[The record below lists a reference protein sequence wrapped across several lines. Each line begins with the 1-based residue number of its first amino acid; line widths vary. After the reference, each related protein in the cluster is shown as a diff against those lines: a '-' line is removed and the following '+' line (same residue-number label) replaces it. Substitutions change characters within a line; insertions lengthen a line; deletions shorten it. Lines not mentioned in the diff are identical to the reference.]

1 MVKYYKWSLWVCL
14 LSMGVNAKGGNSDR
28 IGEAGAFE
36 LLINT
41 QARTMGLMGIN
52 SANVRG
58 IDALG
63 SNIAGLAHNKGMS
76 VFSNYTSWLTATG
89 TSLFNVGVGGE
100 VSNGNNIGFSIGY
113 MTFGEIPRTTSTS
126 PEPLSTFSPFYLN
139 LGLSYARVFG
149 RGVRAGITG
158 KLINESINNLSATG
172 FAIDA
177 GMQYTTGEKEDFHFG
192 VFVRNLGF
200 PMTFSGDGL
209 ILNRPVPL
217 GSAQYDLPFYNR
229 AAKFELPAQFSIA
242 LSKDFYFGNKPSAT
256 DVNCK
261 PNHRL
266 SVSTN
271 FVYNSFTPNNY
282 GLGFEYALKEQVSLR
297 AGFLYEDNGLNKETT
312 TRAHMGI
319 AGGISYDLKVGKD
332 RKKTKNPTVLEIS
345 ANYRPSWV
353 FGGTY
358 NLGFVYFTNKYSYC
372 DEYIIE
378 KAAEVAK
385 TVVVEKKSEPEIKYI
400 TKYDTIFREA
410 PAKIETVTDYKKVND
425 MLKNFAS
432 NIEFRTATAILT
444 DRGEG
449 ALMVVGEMLKNY
461 PDTRFLIEGHTDN
474 DGTPEN
480 NMRLS
485 KLRAKT
491 VARYLTEF
499 KGIPEVNMKV
509 EWYGSSRPV
518 SDNES
523 NEGKQRNRRV
533 EVKVL
538 DAKLENMS
546 KANSTSSTTAP
557 KKTVAKPAAATEP
570 VKPVAPKPIVPNPV
584 TPETESL
591 KLPSESIETGVDVP
605 KKTPQEEINENA
617 SSLTFKAGTDTLQRS
632 GKRAISNIAIVL
644 KDNPNIKLK
653 IEAHT
658 DNTKYSIS
666 NQELSEKMAS
676 VVKDLLV
683 KQGIAADR
691 ITTEAFGDTKPKDTN
706 DSEIGKKNNR
716 RIELKVVN

>member
-1 MVKYYKWSLWVCL
+1 MVKFYRWMLGIGIGLACSNLE
-14 LSMGVNAKGGNSDR
+14 AGNTDR
-28 IGEAGAFE
+28 IGEAGAYE

-52 SANVRG
+52 SSNVRG

-63 SNIAGLAHNKGMS
+63 TNVAGLAHNKGMS
-76 VFSNYTSWLTATG
+76 VFANYTSWLTATE

-100 VSNGNNIGFSIGY
+100 ISNGNNLGFSIGY
-113 MTFGEIPRTTSTS
+113 MTFGEIPRTTTTN

-149 RGVRAGITG
+149 KGVRAGITG

-172 FAIDA
+172 FALDA

-200 PMTFSGDGL
+200 PMKFSGDGL
-209 ILNRPVPL
+209 TLNRPVPQ

-229 AAKFELPAQFSIA
+229 AAKFELPTQFSIG
-242 LSKDFYFGNKPSAT
+242 LSKDLYFGNKPSASE
-256 DVNCK
+256 VFCK
-261 PNHRL
+261 PMNRL
-266 SVSTN
+266 SISTN

-282 GLGFEYALKEQVSLR
+282 GLGFEYSYKEMVSLR
-297 AGFLYEDNGLNKETT
+297 AGFLYEDNAFNKEVT
-312 TRAHMGI
+312 TRAHMGF
-319 AGGISYDLKVGKD
+319 AGGVSYDLKMGKD
-332 RKKTKNPTVLEIS
+332 KKKSKNPTVLEIS
-345 ANYRPSWV
+345 YNYRPSWV
-353 FGGTY
+353 FGGTH

-372 DEYIIE
+372 DEYVIA

-385 TVVVEKKSEPEIKYI
+385 TAVPEKKEPEKKPEPEIKYI
-400 TKYDTIFREA
+400 TKYDTIFRDA

-432 NIEFRTATAILT
+432 NIEFRTGTAILT
-444 DRGEG
+444 ERGEG

-491 VARYLTEF
+491 VARYLNEF
-499 KGIPEVNMKV
+499 KGIPDQNMKV
-509 EWYGSSRPV
+509 EWYGETKPV
-518 SDNES
+518 AENTSDD
-523 NEGKQRNRRV
+523 GKQRNRRV

-546 KANSTSSTTAP
+546 KSSSTAPTTPKKVVTNTAP
-557 KKTVAKPAAATEP
+557 PSQTKTEVPAPPKKEEIKT
-570 VKPVAPKPIVPNPV
+570 PI
-584 TPETESL
+584 ESN
-591 KLPSESIETGVDVP
+591 ETGYEVP
-605 KKTPQEEINENA
+605 KKTPQEELNENA
-617 SSLTFKAGTDTLQRS
+617 SIISFKPGTDSLMRS
-632 GKRAISNIAIVL
+632 GNKALGNIANLL
-644 KDNPNIKLK
+644 KDNPNLK
-653 IEAHT
+653 IKVEAHT
-658 DNTKYSIS
+658 DNGKYAIS
-666 NQELSEKMAS
+666 NMELSEKMAKAI
-676 VVKDLLV
+676 KDNLV
-683 KQGIAADR
+683 QKGIDASR
-691 ITTEAFGDTKPKDTN
+691 ITVESFGDAKPKDTN
-706 DSEIGKKNNR
+706 DSEIGRKNNR
-716 RIELKVVN
+716 RIELKVAN

>member
-1 MVKYYKWSLWVCL
+1 MVKFYRWSIWVGL
-14 LSMGVNAKGGNSDR
+14 FGLAMAAKAGNTDR
-28 IGEAGAFE
+28 IGEAGAYE

-63 SNIAGLAHNKGMS
+63 SNIAGLAHNKGLS
-76 VFSNYTSWLTATG
+76 VFSNYTSWLSATG

-100 VSNGNNIGFSIGY
+100 ISNGNNIGFSIGY
-113 MTFGEIPRTTSTS
+113 MTFGEIPRTTTIN

-149 RGVRAGITG
+149 KGVRAGITG
-158 KLINESINNLSATG
+158 KLINESINNLSASG
-172 FAIDA
+172 FALDA

-200 PMTFSGDGL
+200 PMKYSGDGL

-229 AAKFELPAQFSIA
+229 AAKFELPTQFSIA
-242 LSKDFYFGNKPSAT
+242 LSKDFYFGDKPSGS
-256 DVNCK
+256 DVFCK
-261 PNHRL
+261 PMHRL
-266 SVSTN
+266 SASTN
-271 FVYNSFTPNNY
+271 FVYNGFTPNNY
-282 GLGFEYALKEQVSLR
+282 GLGFEYALREMISLR
-297 AGFLYEDNGLNKETT
+297 LGFLYEDNTFNKETT
-312 TRAHMGI
+312 ARAHMGF
-319 AGGISYDLKVGKD
+319 AGGVSYDLKVGKD
-332 RKKTKNPTVLEIS
+332 RRKTKNPTVLEIS
-345 ANYRPSWV
+345 YNYRPSHV
-353 FGGTY
+353 FGGTH
-358 NLGFVYFTNKYSYC
+358 NFGFVYFTNKYSYC
-372 DEYIIE
+372 DEYVIA

-385 TVVVEKKSEPEIKYI
+385 TVEPEKKPETIIKEVI
-400 TKYDTIFREA
+400 KYDTIFRDA
-410 PAKIETVTDYKKVND
+410 PAKIETVKDYQKVND

-432 NIEFRTATAILT
+432 NIEFRSGTAILT
-444 DRGEG
+444 ERGEG
-449 ALMVVGEMLKNY
+449 ALMVVGEMIKNY

-509 EWYGSSRPV
+509 EWYGETKSV
-518 SDNES
+518 TDNTTD
-523 NEGKQRNRRV
+523 EGKQRNRRV
-533 EVKVL
+533 EIKVL

-546 KANSTSSTTAP
+546 RAST
-557 KKTVAKPAAATEP
+557 AA
-570 VKPVAPKPIVPNPV
+570 PV
-584 TPETESL
+584 TPKKVETKPTTTPKVEIPSPKAEIPVLKTEVKTPKESTE
-591 KLPSESIETGVDVP
+591 PSSDVP
-605 KKTPQEEINENA
+605 KKAPQDELNENA
-617 SSLTFKAGTDTLQRS
+617 SIITFKAGTDSMQRS
-632 GKRAISNIAIVL
+632 GKRAISNVANVL
-644 KDNPNIKLK
+644 KDNPAMKIK
-653 IEAHT
+653 IIAHT
-658 DNTKYSIS
+658 DNGKYALT
-666 NQELSEKMAS
+666 NMELSEKMAK

-683 KQGIAADR
+683 AQGIDASR
-691 ITTEAFGDTKPKDTN
+691 IITEALGDTKPKESNDT
-706 DSEIGKKNNR
+706 DVGRKSNR

>member
-1 MVKYYKWSLWVCL
+1 MVKFYRWSMWVGL
-14 LSMGVNAKGGNSDR
+14 FGLTMAAKAGNTDR
-28 IGEAGAFE
+28 IGEAGAYE

-63 SNIAGLAHNKGMS
+63 SNIAGLAHNKGLS
-76 VFSNYTSWLTATG
+76 VFSNYTSWLSATG

-100 VSNGNNIGFSIGY
+100 ISNGNNIGFSIGY
-113 MTFGEIPRTTSTS
+113 MTFGEIPRTTTIN

-149 RGVRAGITG
+149 KGVRAGITG
-158 KLINESINNLSATG
+158 KLINESINNLSASG
-172 FAIDA
+172 FALDA

-200 PMTFSGDGL
+200 PMKYSGDGL

-229 AAKFELPAQFSIA
+229 AAKFELPTQFSIA
-242 LSKDFYFGNKPSAT
+242 LSKDFYFGDKPSGS
-256 DVNCK
+256 DVFCK
-261 PNHRL
+261 PMHRL
-266 SVSTN
+266 SASTN
-271 FVYNSFTPNNY
+271 FVYNGFTPNNY
-282 GLGFEYALKEQVSLR
+282 GLGFEYALREMISLR
-297 AGFLYEDNGLNKETT
+297 LGFLYEDNTFNKETT
-312 TRAHMGI
+312 ARAHMGF
-319 AGGISYDLKVGKD
+319 AGGVSYDLKVGKD
-332 RKKTKNPTVLEIS
+332 RRKTKNPTVLEIS
-345 ANYRPSWV
+345 YNYRPSHV
-353 FGGTY
+353 FGGTH
-358 NLGFVYFTNKYSYC
+358 NFGFVYFTNKYSYC
-372 DEYIIE
+372 DEYVIA

-385 TVVVEKKSEPEIKYI
+385 TVEPEKKPETIIKEVI
-400 TKYDTIFREA
+400 KYDTIFRDA
-410 PAKIETVTDYKKVND
+410 PAKIETVKDYQKVND

-432 NIEFRTATAILT
+432 NIEFRSGTAILT
-444 DRGEG
+444 ERGEG
-449 ALMVVGEMLKNY
+449 ALMVVGEMIKNY

-509 EWYGSSRPV
+509 EWYGETKSV
-518 SDNES
+518 TDNTTD
-523 NEGKQRNRRV
+523 EGKQRNRRV
-533 EVKVL
+533 EIKVL

-546 KANSTSSTTAP
+546 RAST
-557 KKTVAKPAAATEP
+557 AA
-570 VKPVAPKPIVPNPV
+570 PV
-584 TPETESL
+584 TPKKVETKPTTTPKVEIPSPKAEIPVLKTEVKTPKESTE
-591 KLPSESIETGVDVP
+591 PSSDVP
-605 KKTPQEEINENA
+605 KKAPQDELNENA
-617 SSLTFKAGTDTLQRS
+617 SIITFKAGTDSMQRS
-632 GKRAISNIAIVL
+632 GKRAISNVANVL
-644 KDNPNIKLK
+644 KDNPAMKIK
-653 IEAHT
+653 IIAHT
-658 DNTKYSIS
+658 DNGKYALT
-666 NQELSEKMAS
+666 NMELSEKMAK

-683 KQGIAADR
+683 AQGIDASR
-691 ITTEAFGDTKPKDTN
+691 IITEALGDTKPKESNDT
-706 DSEIGKKNNR
+706 DVGRKSNR

>member
-1 MVKYYKWSLWVCL
+1 MVKFYRWSIWVGL
-14 LSMGVNAKGGNSDR
+14 FGLAMAAKAGNTDR
-28 IGEAGAFE
+28 IGEAGAYE

-63 SNIAGLAHNKGMS
+63 SNIAGLAHNKGLS
-76 VFSNYTSWLTATG
+76 VFSNYTSWLSATG

-100 VSNGNNIGFSIGY
+100 ISNGNNIGFSIGY
-113 MTFGEIPRTTSTS
+113 MTFGEIPRTTTIN

-149 RGVRAGITG
+149 KGVRAGITG
-158 KLINESINNLSATG
+158 KLINESINNLSASG
-172 FAIDA
+172 FALDA

-200 PMTFSGDGL
+200 PMKYSGDGL

-229 AAKFELPAQFSIA
+229 AAKFELPTQFSIA
-242 LSKDFYFGNKPSAT
+242 LSKDFYFGDKPSGS
-256 DVNCK
+256 DVFCK
-261 PNHRL
+261 PMHRL
-266 SVSTN
+266 SASTN
-271 FVYNSFTPNNY
+271 FVYNGFTPNNY
-282 GLGFEYALKEQVSLR
+282 GLGFEYALREMISLR
-297 AGFLYEDNGLNKETT
+297 LGFLYEDNTFNKETT
-312 TRAHMGI
+312 ARAHMGF
-319 AGGISYDLKVGKD
+319 AGGVSYDLKVGKD
-332 RKKTKNPTVLEIS
+332 RRKTKNPTVLEIS
-345 ANYRPSWV
+345 YNYRPSHV
-353 FGGTY
+353 FGGTH
-358 NLGFVYFTNKYSYC
+358 NFGFVYFTNKYSYC
-372 DEYIIE
+372 DEYVIA

-385 TVVVEKKSEPEIKYI
+385 TVEPEKKPETIIKEVI
-400 TKYDTIFREA
+400 KYDTIFRDA
-410 PAKIETVTDYKKVND
+410 PAKIETVKDYQKVND

-432 NIEFRTATAILT
+432 NIEFRSGTAILT
-444 DRGEG
+444 ERGEG
-449 ALMVVGEMLKNY
+449 ALMVVGEMIKNY

-509 EWYGSSRPV
+509 EWYGETKSV
-518 SDNES
+518 MDNTTD
-523 NEGKQRNRRV
+523 EGKQRNRRV
-533 EVKVL
+533 EIKVL

-546 KANSTSSTTAP
+546 RAST
-557 KKTVAKPAAATEP
+557 AA
-570 VKPVAPKPIVPNPV
+570 PV
-584 TPETESL
+584 TPKKVETKPTTTPKLEIPSPKAEIPVLKTEVKTPKESTE
-591 KLPSESIETGVDVP
+591 PSSDVP
-605 KKTPQEEINENA
+605 KKAPQDELNENA
-617 SSLTFKAGTDTLQRS
+617 SIITFKAGTDSMQRS
-632 GKRAISNIAIVL
+632 GKRAISNVANVL
-644 KDNPNIKLK
+644 KDNPAMKIK
-653 IEAHT
+653 IIAHT
-658 DNTKYSIS
+658 DNGKYALT
-666 NQELSEKMAS
+666 NMELSEKMAK

-683 KQGIAADR
+683 AQGIDASR
-691 ITTEAFGDTKPKDTN
+691 IITEALGDTKPKESNDT
-706 DSEIGKKNNR
+706 DVGRKSNR

>member
-1 MVKYYKWSLWVCL
+1 MVKFYRWTLWIGAL
-14 LSMGVNAKGGNSDR
+14 ILGLYAQAGNSDR
-28 IGEAGAFE
+28 IGEAGAYE

-76 VFSNYTSWLTATG
+76 VFSNYTSWLSATG

-100 VSNGNNIGFSIGY
+100 ISNGNTIGFSIGY
-113 MTFGEIPRTTSTS
+113 MTFGEIPRTTTIN

-149 RGVRAGITG
+149 KGVRAGITG
-158 KLINESINNLSATG
+158 KLINQSINNLSASG
-172 FAIDA
+172 FALDA

-192 VFVRNLGF
+192 VFIRNLGF
-200 PMTFSGDGL
+200 PMKFSGDGL
-209 ILNRPVPL
+209 VINRPVPL

-229 AAKFELPAQFSIA
+229 AAKFELPTQFSIA
-242 LSKDFYFGNKPSAT
+242 VSKDFYFGNKPSAS
-256 DVNCK
+256 DVFCK
-261 PNHRL
+261 PIHRFSPSL
-266 SVSTN
+266 N

-282 GLGFEYALKEQVSLR
+282 GLGFEYAFREQVSIR
-297 AGFLYEDNGLNKETT
+297 AGFLYEDNTFNKETT
-312 TRAHMGI
+312 TRAHMGF

-332 RKKTKNPTVLEIS
+332 KKKTKNPTVLEIS
-345 ANYRPSWV
+345 YNYRPAHV
-353 FGGTY
+353 FGGTH
-358 NLGFVYFTNKYSYC
+358 NFGFVYYTSKYSYC

-385 TVVVEKKSEPEIKYI
+385 TVVPEKKEPEKKPEPEIKYI
-400 TKYDTIFREA
+400 TKYDTIFRDA

-432 NIEFRTATAILT
+432 NIEFRTGTAILT

-449 ALMVVGEMLKNY
+449 ALMVVGDMIKNY
-461 PDTRFLIEGHTDN
+461 PETRFLIEGHTDN

-509 EWYGSSRPV
+509 EWYGETKPV
-518 SDNES
+518 SDNSTE
-523 NEGKQRNRRV
+523 EGKQRNRRV

-546 KANSTSSTTAP
+546 KATTAP
-557 KKTVAKPAAATEP
+557 SAAPAAKKVEP
-570 VKPVAPKPIVPNPV
+570 KTTTPPPAPKVE
-584 TPETESL
+584 TPTPKKETIKTPTETIESTN
-591 KLPSESIETGVDVP
+591 SDVP
-605 KKTPQEEINENA
+605 KKAPQDELNENA
-617 SSLTFKAGTDTLQRS
+617 NNITFKAGTDTMNRS
-632 GKRAISNIAIVL
+632 GRRAITNVVNVL
-644 KDNPNIKLK
+644 KDNPTLK
-653 IEAHT
+653 IKIESHT
-658 DNTKYSIS
+658 DNGKYGSS
-666 NQELSEKMAS
+666 NMELAEKMAK
-676 VVKDLLV
+676 VVKDMLV
-683 KQGIAADR
+683 QQGIDGSR
-691 ITTEAFGDTKPKDTN
+691 ISTEAFGDTKPKDTN
-706 DSEIGKKNNR
+706 DSDVGRKNNR
-716 RIELKVVN
+716 RIEFKVVN

>member
-1 MVKYYKWSLWVCL
+1 MVKFYRWSIWVGL
-14 LSMGVNAKGGNSDR
+14 FGLAMAAKAGNTDR
-28 IGEAGAFE
+28 IGEAGAYE

-63 SNIAGLAHNKGMS
+63 SNIAGLAHNKGLS
-76 VFSNYTSWLTATG
+76 VFSNYTSWLSATG

-100 VSNGNNIGFSIGY
+100 ISNGNNIGFSIGY
-113 MTFGEIPRTTSTS
+113 MTFGEIPRTTTIN

-149 RGVRAGITG
+149 KGVRAGITG
-158 KLINESINNLSATG
+158 KLINESINNLSASG
-172 FAIDA
+172 FALDA

-200 PMTFSGDGL
+200 PMKYSGDGL

-229 AAKFELPAQFSIA
+229 AAKFELPTQFSIA
-242 LSKDFYFGNKPSAT
+242 LSKDFYFGDKPSGS
-256 DVNCK
+256 DVFCK
-261 PNHRL
+261 PMHRL
-266 SVSTN
+266 SASTN
-271 FVYNSFTPNNY
+271 FVYNGFTPNNY
-282 GLGFEYALKEQVSLR
+282 GLGFEYALREMISLR
-297 AGFLYEDNGLNKETT
+297 LGFLYEDNTFNKETT
-312 TRAHMGI
+312 ARAHMGF
-319 AGGISYDLKVGKD
+319 AGGVSYDLKVGKD
-332 RKKTKNPTVLEIS
+332 RRKTKNPTVLEIS
-345 ANYRPSWV
+345 YNYRPSHV
-353 FGGTY
+353 FGGTH
-358 NLGFVYFTNKYSYC
+358 NFGFVYFTNKYSYC
-372 DEYIIE
+372 DEYVIA

-385 TVVVEKKSEPEIKYI
+385 TVEPEKKPETIIKEVI
-400 TKYDTIFREA
+400 KYDTIFRDA
-410 PAKIETVTDYKKVND
+410 PAKIETVKDYQKVND

-432 NIEFRTATAILT
+432 NIEFRSGTAILT
-444 DRGEG
+444 ERGEG
-449 ALMVVGEMLKNY
+449 ALMVVGEMIKNY

-509 EWYGSSRPV
+509 EWYGETKSV
-518 SDNES
+518 TDNTTD
-523 NEGKQRNRRV
+523 EGKQRNRRV
-533 EVKVL
+533 EIKVL

-546 KANSTSSTTAP
+546 RASNAALVTP
-557 KKTVAKPAAATEP
+557 KKVETKPTTPKVEIPSPKAEIPTLKTE
-570 VKPVAPKPIVPNPV
+570 VKTPKES
-584 TPETESL
+584 PE
-591 KLPSESIETGVDVP
+591 PSSDVP
-605 KKTPQEEINENA
+605 KKAPQDELNENA
-617 SSLTFKAGTDTLQRS
+617 SIITFKAGTDSMQRS
-632 GKRAISNIAIVL
+632 GKRAISNVANVL
-644 KDNPNIKLK
+644 KDNPAMKIK
-653 IEAHT
+653 IIAHT
-658 DNTKYSIS
+658 DNGKYALT
-666 NQELSEKMAS
+666 NMELSEKMAK

-683 KQGIAADR
+683 AQGIDASR
-691 ITTEAFGDTKPKDTN
+691 IITEALGDTKPKESNDT
-706 DSEIGKKNNR
+706 DVGRKSNR

>member
-1 MVKYYKWSLWVCL
+1 MVKFYRWSIWVGL
-14 LSMGVNAKGGNSDR
+14 FGLAMAAKAGNTDR
-28 IGEAGAFE
+28 IGEAGAYE

-63 SNIAGLAHNKGMS
+63 SNIAGLAHNKGLS
-76 VFSNYTSWLTATG
+76 VFSNYTSWLSATG

-100 VSNGNNIGFSIGY
+100 ISNGNNIGFSIGY
-113 MTFGEIPRTTSTS
+113 MTFGEIPRTTTIN

-149 RGVRAGITG
+149 KGVRAGITG
-158 KLINESINNLSATG
+158 KLINESINNLSASG
-172 FAIDA
+172 FALDA

-200 PMTFSGDGL
+200 PMKYSGDGL

-229 AAKFELPAQFSIA
+229 AAKFELPTQFSIA
-242 LSKDFYFGNKPSAT
+242 LSKDFYFGDKPSGS
-256 DVNCK
+256 DVFCK
-261 PNHRL
+261 PMHRL
-266 SVSTN
+266 SASTN
-271 FVYNSFTPNNY
+271 FVYNGFTPNNY
-282 GLGFEYALKEQVSLR
+282 GLGFEYALREMISLR
-297 AGFLYEDNGLNKETT
+297 LGFLYEDNTFNKETT
-312 TRAHMGI
+312 TRAHMGF
-319 AGGISYDLKVGKD
+319 AGGVSYDLKVGKD
-332 RKKTKNPTVLEIS
+332 RRKTKNPTVLEIS
-345 ANYRPSWV
+345 YNYRPSHV
-353 FGGTY
+353 FGGTH
-358 NLGFVYFTNKYSYC
+358 NFGFVYFTNKYSYC
-372 DEYIIE
+372 DEYVIA

-385 TVVVEKKSEPEIKYI
+385 TVEPEKKPETIIKEVI
-400 TKYDTIFREA
+400 KYDTIFRDA
-410 PAKIETVTDYKKVND
+410 PAKIETVKDYQKVND

-432 NIEFRTATAILT
+432 NIEFRSGTAILT
-444 DRGEG
+444 ERGEG
-449 ALMVVGEMLKNY
+449 ALMVVGEMIKNY

-509 EWYGSSRPV
+509 EWYGETKSV
-518 SDNES
+518 TDNTTD
-523 NEGKQRNRRV
+523 EGKQRNRRV
-533 EVKVL
+533 EIKVL

-546 KANSTSSTTAP
+546 RAST
-557 KKTVAKPAAATEP
+557 AA
-570 VKPVAPKPIVPNPV
+570 PV
-584 TPETESL
+584 TPKKVETKPTTTPKVEIPSPKAEIPVLKTEVKTPKESTE
-591 KLPSESIETGVDVP
+591 PSSDVP
-605 KKTPQEEINENA
+605 KKAPQDELNENA
-617 SSLTFKAGTDTLQRS
+617 SIITFKAGTDSMQRS
-632 GKRAISNIAIVL
+632 GKRAISNVANVL
-644 KDNPNIKLK
+644 KDNPAMKIK
-653 IEAHT
+653 IIAHT
-658 DNTKYSIS
+658 DNGKYALT
-666 NQELSEKMAS
+666 NMELSEKMAK

-683 KQGIAADR
+683 AQGIDASR
-691 ITTEAFGDTKPKDTN
+691 IITEALGDAKPKESNDT
-706 DSEIGKKNNR
+706 DIGRKNNR

>member
-1 MVKYYKWSLWVCL
+1 MVLIISGGIAGK
-14 LSMGVNAKGGNSDR
+14 AGNSDR
-28 IGEAGAFE
+28 IGESGAFE

-76 VFSNYTSWLTATG
+76 VFSNYTSWLSTTG

-113 MTFGEIPRTTSTS
+113 MTFGDIPRTSSTS

-172 FAIDA
+172 FALDA

-192 VFVRNLGF
+192 VFIRNLGF
-200 PMTFSGDGL
+200 PMKYSGDGL

-217 GSAQYDLPFYNR
+217 GSSQYDLPFYNR
-229 AAKFELPAQFSIA
+229 AAKFELPTQFSIA
-242 LSKDFYFGNKPSAT
+242 LSKDFYFGDKPSGS
-256 DVNCK
+256 DVFCK
-261 PNHRL
+261 PMHRL
-266 SVSTN
+266 SASTN
-271 FVYNSFTPNNY
+271 FVYNGFTPNNY
-282 GLGFEYALKEQVSLR
+282 GLGFEYALKEMISLR
-297 AGFLYEDNGLNKETT
+297 AGFLYEDNALNKETT
-312 TRAHMGI
+312 SRAHMGF
-319 AGGISYDLKVGKD
+319 AGGISYDWKVGKD
-332 RKKTKNPTVLEIS
+332 RKKSKNPTVLEIS
-345 ANYRPSWV
+345 YNYRPSWV
-353 FGGTY
+353 FGGTH

-372 DEYIIE
+372 DEYVIA
-378 KAAEVAK
+378 KAAEVAR
-385 TVVVEKKSEPEIKYI
+385 TVEPEKKPEVKIETIIKEVI
-400 TKYDTIFREA
+400 RYDTIFRDA
-410 PAKIETVTDYKKVND
+410 PAKIETVNDYKKVND

-432 NIEFRTATAILT
+432 NIEFRTGTAILT
-444 DRGEG
+444 ERGEG

-480 NMRLS
+480 NLRLS

-509 EWYGSSRPV
+509 EWYGETRPV
-518 SDNES
+518 ADNGS

-546 KANSTSSTTAP
+546 KSSTSTSVVPSPKKAEVKTPAPAAP
-557 KKTVAKPAAATEP
+557 KLDAPAPITETIKT
-570 VKPVAPKPIVPNPV
+570 
-584 TPETESL
+584 
-591 KLPSESIETGVDVP
+591 PSENVGTNSDVP
-605 KKTPQEEINENA
+605 KKSPEEELNENA
-617 SSLTFKAGTDTLQRS
+617 STISFKAGTDSLSRIS
-632 GKRAISNIAIVL
+632 KRAIANVVNVL
-644 KDNPNIKLK
+644 KDNPNIKIK

-658 DNTKYSIS
+658 DNGKYLLS
-666 NQELSEKMAS
+666 NMELTEKMIKAI
-676 VVKDLLV
+676 KDLMV
-683 KQGIAADR
+683 QQGIDGSR
-691 ITTEAFGDTKPKDTN
+691 ITSEAFGDSKPKDTN
-706 DSEIGKKNNR
+706 DSDIGRKNNR
-716 RIELKVVN
+716 RIELKVVK

>member
-1 MVKYYKWSLWVCL
+1 MVKFYRWTLWI
-14 LSMGVNAKGGNSDR
+14 GVLILGLYAQAGNSDR
-28 IGEAGAFE
+28 IGEAGAYE

-76 VFSNYTSWLTATG
+76 VFSNYTSWLSATG

-100 VSNGNNIGFSIGY
+100 ISNGNTIGFSIGY
-113 MTFGEIPRTTSTS
+113 MTFGEIPRTTTIN

-149 RGVRAGITG
+149 KGVRAGITG
-158 KLINESINNLSATG
+158 KLINQSINNLSASG
-172 FAIDA
+172 FALDA

-192 VFVRNLGF
+192 VFIRNLGF
-200 PMTFSGDGL
+200 PMKFSGDGL
-209 ILNRPVPL
+209 VINRPVPL
-217 GSAQYDLPFYNR
+217 GSTQYDLPFYNR
-229 AAKFELPAQFSIA
+229 AAKFELPTQFSIA
-242 LSKDFYFGNKPSAT
+242 LSKDLYFGNKASSS
-256 DVNCK
+256 DVFCK
-261 PNHRL
+261 PIHRFSPSL
-266 SVSTN
+266 N

-282 GLGFEYALKEQVSLR
+282 GLGFEYAFREQVSIR
-297 AGFLYEDNGLNKETT
+297 AGFLYEDNTFNKETT
-312 TRAHMGI
+312 TRAHMGF
-319 AGGISYDLKVGKD
+319 AGGISYDLKVGKE

-345 ANYRPSWV
+345 YNYRPAHV
-353 FGGTY
+353 FGGTH
-358 NLGFVYFTNKYSYC
+358 NFGFVYYTSKYSYC

-385 TVVVEKKSEPEIKYI
+385 TVVPEKKEPEKKPEPEIKYI
-400 TKYDTIFREA
+400 TKYDTIFRDA
-410 PAKIETVTDYKKVND
+410 PARIETVTDYKKVND

-432 NIEFRTATAILT
+432 NIEFRTGTAILT

-449 ALMVVGEMLKNY
+449 ALMVVGDMIKSY
-461 PDTRFLIEGHTDN
+461 PETRFLIEGHTDN

-509 EWYGSSRPV
+509 EWYGETKPV
-518 SDNES
+518 ADNSTE
-523 NEGKQRNRRV
+523 EGKQRNRRV

-546 KANSTSSTTAP
+546 KAASAPAVAPATKKTEPKAITPPPAP
-557 KKTVAKPAAATEP
+557 KAEIPTPKKETIKTPTE
-570 VKPVAPKPIVPNPV
+570 
-584 TPETESL
+584 T
-591 KLPSESIETGVDVP
+591 IEPTNSDVP
-605 KKTPQEEINENA
+605 KKAPQDELNENA
-617 SSLTFKAGTDTLQRS
+617 NSITFKAGTDTMNRS
-632 GKRAISNIAIVL
+632 GRRAITNIVNVL
-644 KDNPNIKLK
+644 KDNPTLK
-653 IEAHT
+653 IKIESHT
-658 DNTKYSIS
+658 DNGKYASS
-666 NQELSEKMAS
+666 NMELTEKMAKA
-676 VVKDLLV
+676 VKDMLV
-683 KQGIAADR
+683 QQGIDASR
-691 ITTEAFGDTKPKDTN
+691 VSTEAFGDTKPKDTN
-706 DSEIGKKNNR
+706 DSDIGRKNNR
-716 RIELKVVN
+716 RIEFKVVN

>member
-1 MVKYYKWSLWVCL
+1 MVKFYRWTLWIGAL
-14 LSMGVNAKGGNSDR
+14 ILGLYAQAGNSDR
-28 IGEAGAFE
+28 IGEAGAYE

-76 VFSNYTSWLTATG
+76 VFSNYTSWLSATG

-100 VSNGNNIGFSIGY
+100 ISNGNTIGFSIGY
-113 MTFGEIPRTTSTS
+113 MTFGEIPRTTTIN

-149 RGVRAGITG
+149 KGVRAGITG
-158 KLINESINNLSATG
+158 KLINQSINNLSASG
-172 FAIDA
+172 FALDA

-192 VFVRNLGF
+192 VFIRNLGF
-200 PMTFSGDGL
+200 PMKFSGDGL
-209 ILNRPVPL
+209 VINRPVPL
-217 GSAQYDLPFYNR
+217 GSTQYDLPFYNR
-229 AAKFELPAQFSIA
+229 AAKFELPTQFSIA
-242 LSKDFYFGNKPSAT
+242 VSKDFYFGNKPSAS
-256 DVNCK
+256 DVFCK
-261 PNHRL
+261 PIHRFSPSL
-266 SVSTN
+266 N

-282 GLGFEYALKEQVSLR
+282 GLGFEYAFREQVSIR
-297 AGFLYEDNGLNKETT
+297 AGFLYEDNTFNKETT
-312 TRAHMGI
+312 TRAHMGF

-332 RKKTKNPTVLEIS
+332 KKKTKNPTVLEIS
-345 ANYRPSWV
+345 YNYRPAHV
-353 FGGTY
+353 FGGTH
-358 NLGFVYFTNKYSYC
+358 NFGFVYYTSKYSYC

-385 TVVVEKKSEPEIKYI
+385 TVVPEKKEPEKKPEPEIKYI
-400 TKYDTIFREA
+400 TKYDTIFRDA

-432 NIEFRTATAILT
+432 NIEFRTGTAILT

-449 ALMVVGEMLKNY
+449 ALMVVGDMIKNY
-461 PDTRFLIEGHTDN
+461 PETRFLIEGHTDN

-499 KGIPEVNMKV
+499 KAIPEVNMKV
-509 EWYGSSRPV
+509 EWYGETKPVGDNSS
-518 SDNES
+518 E
-523 NEGKQRNRRV
+523 EGKQRNRRV

-546 KANSTSSTTAP
+546 KASTAPSAAPAAKKVEPKTTTPTPAPKVETPAP
-557 KKTVAKPAAATEP
+557 KK
-570 VKPVAPKPIVPNPV
+570 
-584 TPETESL
+584 
-591 KLPSESIETGVDVP
+591 ESIKTPTETIESTNSDVP
-605 KKTPQEEINENA
+605 KKAPQDELNENA
-617 SSLTFKAGTDTLQRS
+617 NSITFKAGTDTMNRS
-632 GKRAISNIAIVL
+632 GRRAITNVVNVL
-644 KDNPNIKLK
+644 KDNPTLK
-653 IEAHT
+653 IKIESHT
-658 DNTKYSIS
+658 DNGKYASS
-666 NQELSEKMAS
+666 NMELAEKMAK
-676 VVKDLLV
+676 VVKDMLV
-683 KQGIAADR
+683 QQGVDASR
-691 ITTEAFGDTKPKDTN
+691 ISTEAFGDTKPKDTN
-706 DSEIGKKNNR
+706 DSDIGRKNNR
-716 RIELKVVN
+716 RIEFKVVN